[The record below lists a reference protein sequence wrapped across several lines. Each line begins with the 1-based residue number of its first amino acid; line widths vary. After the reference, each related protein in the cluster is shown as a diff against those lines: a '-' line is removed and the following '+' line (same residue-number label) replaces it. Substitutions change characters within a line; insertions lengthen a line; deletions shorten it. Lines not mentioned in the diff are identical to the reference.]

1 MMKTTEELLKQA
13 KRLPLVERASLV
25 DALLDT
31 IDAGDP
37 ERDARWSDEAQS
49 RLRAY
54 RSGEL
59 PSVDADE
66 VFDSKRR

>member
-1 MMKTTEELLKQA
+1 
-13 KRLPLVERASLV
+13 VE
-25 DALLDT
+25 ALLDT

-37 ERDARWSDEAQS
+37 ECDSKWSDEAQS
-49 RLRAY
+49 RLRGY

-59 PSVDADE
+59 PTLDADE

>member
-1 MMKTTEELLKQA
+1 MKTTKELLEQA
-13 KRLPLVERASLV
+13 KRLPIVERAALV

-31 IDAGDP
+31 IDAPDL
-37 ERDARWSDEAQS
+37 EREAKWCDEAQS

-59 PSVDADE
+59 PTIDADE
-66 VFDSKRR
+66 VFDNKRP